1 MTKAEEKLNEFIEK
15 NLKKEHDK
23 FMCGSKN
30 ILTQWEDLRDTIKSM
45 NATNEYIEEQRDLIK
60 LHKEF
65 MKSKGYT
72 DRDFKE
78 WLNARN

>member
-1 MTKAEEKLNEFIEK
+1 MNKAEEKLNEFIEK
-15 NLKKEHDK
+15 NLKKEYDK

-45 NATNEYIEEQRDLIK
+45 NATNEYVEEQRDLIK
-60 LHKEF
+60 LHEEF